1 MNVFL
6 RKQLLLCLFLAAS
19 ASIFAQV
26 DRITLNAYAGQ
37 AVKDTFKSAR
47 ILNEL
52 DLSFWA
58 FRPSHGSTS
67 FRALGNNKYEF
78 TYTPENNFEGLDSLR
93 FIYYPESFIPR
104 FRNYTIIVQ
113 KSNIVANQDYTFGA
127 ENTTFSLNVLANDVS
142 SNGVLNITSIPLVNN
157 GMATINGNSIQFTPA
172 ADFEGFAYINYVV
185 CNGSGLCDNATATIQ
200 VLGENANKSD
210 TLRIFTKKNSP
221 QVVLIPNTF
230 QVSTNPANGTYN
242 TSGDAPK
249 YTPNQDFSGTDYI
262 RLSKGNVTKTVEVV
276 VLDAVNNILAF
287 DDEAYTTPA
296 EPVELNVLDNDL
308 YKAES
313 GCFAIQDQP
322 QYGSIETDGSL
333 VIYYPS
339 ADFNGVDWFTY
350 SVNAPGC
357 TGAAEIATAYIYV
370 SNFEPAAT
378 KFQMYTP
385 KNTPLAIE
393 NDVPVSNFMYKIQD
407 QGDLGKVVI
416 LEPGKDTLVLGETIV
431 GNNTILY
438 IPNAN
443 VTSGDDE
450 FEVSYCV
457 LDANGECAYE
467 KSIKIEVKILD
478 INVPAGLRCVRDCIW
493 PGDTNLDGI
502 VDIEDLLPLGLAMG
516 AVGPSRSETS
526 AVWYGQ
532 RGDDW
537 NAISDAKHLDTDG
550 NGVIAGTDTTAINTY
565 YGNTHGLN
573 SVRPVFYKY
582 DIALGG
588 DVFVNPGDLVELDLI
603 MGSEENPALDVYG
616 FTFPFEYNPL
626 IFKPE
631 SVQIDLSGSNWFGY
645 NSPVLYMSKNNQTGL
660 VQAAITRT
668 NGVSANGIGEIGKV
682 RFVVRDDINGIRLS
696 EDEFVS
702 EVGNSKYSVS
712 SNSAG
717 QTFGINVKPATIHII
732 RKTKEEIEN
741 TPLTADLLK
750 VYPSPA
756 QDLLNVHLNGG
767 QEFEQV
773 LVYNLTGQ
781 LVYNSGKTLGKT
793 AQINVSNLQNG
804 LYIVS
809 VQTAKGVVNKKFEV
823 IR

>member
-19 ASIFAQV
+19 ASVFAQV
-26 DRITLNAYAGQ
+26 DRFTLNTYAGQ
-37 AVKDTFKSAR
+37 AVKDTFKSAFP
-47 ILNEL
+47 LNENAL
-52 DLSFWA
+52 GFWG
-58 FRPSHGSTS
+58 FTPSHGTVS
-67 FRALGNNKYEF
+67 FKSLGNNKYEL
-78 TYTPENNFEGLDSLR
+78 TYIANGSFEGLDSLR
-93 FIYYPESFIPR
+93 FLYFPQSLQSSYRQYNITVR
-104 FRNYTIIVQ
+104 

-127 ENTTFSLNVLANDVS
+127 ENTTFSLNVLTNDIS

-157 GMATINGNSIQFTPA
+157 GTATISGNSIQFTPA
-172 ADFEGFAYINYVV
+172 PDFEGFAYINYVV

-200 VLGENANKSD
+200 VLGENVNKSD
-210 TLRIFTKKNSP
+210 TLRIFTKKNSS

-230 QVSTNPANGTYN
+230 QVSTNPTNGIYS

-249 YTPNQDFSGTDYI
+249 YTPNQNFAGTDYI

-287 DDEAYTTPA
+287 DDEAFTTPS
-296 EPVELNVLDNDL
+296 EPVEFNVLDNDL
-308 YKAES
+308 YKEAS
-313 GCFAIQDQP
+313 GCFSIQAQP
-322 QYGSIETDGSL
+322 QYGKIEAADGL
-333 VIYYPS
+333 ITYYPP

-350 SVNAPGC
+350 NVNAPGC
-357 TGAAEIATAYIYV
+357 TGAAETATAYIYV

-393 NDVPVSNFMYKIQD
+393 NDVPVSNFMYKIKD

-438 IPNAN
+438 IPNSN
-443 VTSGDDE
+443 VTSGNDA

-457 LDANGECAYE
+457 LDAAGTCAYE

-478 INVPAGLRCVRDCIW
+478 ISVPAGSHCVRDCIW
-493 PGDTNLDGI
+493 PGDTNLDGL
-502 VDIEDLLPLGLAMG
+502 VDLEDLLPLGLAMG
-516 AVGPSRSETS
+516 AVGPSRAETS
-526 AVWYGQ
+526 AIWYGQ
-532 RGDDW
+532 RGSDW
-537 NAISDAKHLDTDG
+537 DAGSDAKHLDTDG
-550 NGVIAGTDTTAINTY
+550 DGVIAGTDTTAINTY

-573 SVRPVFYKY
+573 SVSPVFYKY

-631 SVQIDLSGSNWFGY
+631 SVQIDLAGSNWFGY
-645 NSPVLYMSKNNQTGL
+645 NSPVLFMSKNNQTGL
-660 VQAAITRT
+660 VTAAITRT
-668 NGVSANGIGEIGKV
+668 NGVSASGIGSIGKV
-682 RFVVRDDINGIRLS
+682 RFVVKDDLEGFRPDDKEISFQIG
-696 EDEFVS
+696 E
-702 EVGNSKYSVS
+702 GNSLTT
-712 SNSAG
+712 NSAG
-717 QTFGINVKPATIHII
+717 QTFGINVKPATIHILH
-732 RKTKEEIEN
+732 KTKEEIEN

-750 VYPSPA
+750 VYPNPV

-773 LVYNLTGQ
+773 LVYNMTGQ
-781 LVYNSGKTLGKT
+781 LVYNSGKTLAKT

-804 LYIVS
+804 IYIVS
-809 VQTAKGVVNKKFEV
+809 VQTAKGIVNKKFEV